1 MEAKQFNQCQMQGM
15 RYTLHKPYSPISRI
29 VDCMFE
35 ITGRP
40 SSGCL
45 RNYPVAKFEL
55 VFNLS
60 GKTLKGRNYATN
72 KVESCTDIVVRG
84 SHTKLFE
91 LPIDYPLH
99 LFIINFK
106 PFVFPK
112 LFDLSTKELTNA
124 VLPVKEHLTQ
134 LSNVRE
140 QLHDADSPN
149 ERIGLINQ
157 WLSNICSGLD
167 FRQNQLV
174 NWMRKKIEV
183 TPTLR
188 IKQLQQETGYSRQYL
203 HRLFKQEIGFGLK
216 TYQKIVRTNRILDEL
231 NSGSVKN
238 LTTLAHRYHFY
249 DQSHFIKEFKQMTGS
264 VPSVFLDNRLD
275 KMPVQNTYFNS

>member
-40 SSGCL
+40 SSSCL

>member
-1 MEAKQFNQCQMQGM
+1 MGVKQFQQFQMQGM
-15 RYTLHKPYSPISRI
+15 RYILHKPRSPLSHV

-40 SSGCL
+40 SSRLL
-45 RNYPVAKFEL
+45 RNYPIAKFEL

-60 GKTLKGRNYATN
+60 GKAVKGRNHTTD
-72 KVESCTDIVVRG
+72 KVDTCTDIVVRG

-91 LPIDYPLH
+91 LMLDHPLH

-112 LFDLSTKELTNA
+112 LFDLSTQELTNT
-124 VLPVKEHLTQ
+124 VLPMKDHLPQ
-134 LSNVRE
+134 LRNVRE
-140 QLHDADSPN
+140 QLQLADSPYT
-149 ERIGLINQ
+149 RMAMITQ
-157 WLSNICSGLD
+157 WLNDLASHLD
-167 FRQNQLV
+167 EKQNQLV
-174 NWMRKKIEV
+174 SWMRKKIEV

-188 IKQLQQETGYSRQYL
+188 IKRLQQETGYSRQYL

-231 NSGSVKN
+231 NSGSIDS
-238 LTTLAHRYHFY
+238 LTALAHRYHFY
-249 DQSHFIKEFKQMTGS
+249 DQSHFIKEFKQMTGTA
-264 VPSVFLDNRLD
+264 PSAFLHNRLD
-275 KMPVQNTYFNS
+275 KMPVQQTYFNS